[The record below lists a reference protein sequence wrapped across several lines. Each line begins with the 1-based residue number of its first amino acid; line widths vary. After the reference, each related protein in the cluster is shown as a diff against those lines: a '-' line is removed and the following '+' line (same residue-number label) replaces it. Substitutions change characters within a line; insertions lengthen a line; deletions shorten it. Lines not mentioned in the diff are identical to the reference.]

1 MTNCYVSTVTS
12 VIHLTHWVQSSN
24 NVGSGTK
31 YRRSCR
37 RIAVLEWQANAIFIV
52 DTRER
57 NVSGLHGHGFFGK
70 VTILRPIEK
79 IPNVMGI

>member
-37 RIAVLEWQANAIFIV
+37 RIAVLECTQASKCHFHCRYQGKERLWTSWPWIFWESN
-52 DTRER
+52 DTSS
-57 NVSGLHGHGFFGK
+57 N
-70 VTILRPIEK
+70 
-79 IPNVMGI
+79 